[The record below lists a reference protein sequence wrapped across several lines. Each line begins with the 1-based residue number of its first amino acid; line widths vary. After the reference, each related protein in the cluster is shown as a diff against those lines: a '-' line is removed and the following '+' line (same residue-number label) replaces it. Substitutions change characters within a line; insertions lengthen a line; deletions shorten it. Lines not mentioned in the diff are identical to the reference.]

1 MFYGTLGPFTERRV
15 IIMIRVLQCVNDMH
29 RAGLETMLMNYYR
42 NIDRTKIQ
50 FDFLTHR
57 PYKSDY
63 DDEILSLGG
72 KVYYAPRLYPQNYPK
87 YFKWMRKFFGDHPE
101 YKIVH
106 SHIDA
111 MSYLPLKAAKKAG
124 VPIRIAHS
132 HSTSID
138 RDFKYVLKQYYRYR
152 LTSVLTDEFS
162 CGKAAGVFL
171 FRNDK
176 FTLIPNAV
184 EATKFYYDEN
194 VRNEVRKELKISN
207 QTFVIG
213 HVGRISYP
221 KNHRFLIN
229 IFKEFHAI
237 NKDSILLIIGTG
249 DMEEEIKNYAKES
262 GVNDNIKFLGN
273 RNDTERFYQVFDV
286 FMLPSLFEGVPLVG
300 VEAQFAD
307 LPCFFSD
314 KVPTEVVFSDKTNFM
329 SLNQSAKEWARE
341 IAKVDI
347 SNRNSERSIIIN
359 ADYNI
364 QTAHKI
370 LEAKYYEL
378 YELIQRG

>member
-1 MFYGTLGPFTERRV
+1 
-15 IIMIRVLQCVNDMH
+15 MIRILQCVNDMH

-42 NIDRTKIQ
+42 NIDRTRIQ

-63 DDEILSLGG
+63 DDEILSMGG

-87 YFKWMRKFFGDHPE
+87 YFKWMEQFFLDHPE

-124 VPIRIAHS
+124 IPIRIAHS

-138 RDFKYVLKQYYRYR
+138 KDFKYLLKQYYRYR
-152 LTSVLTDEFS
+152 LGSVVTNEFS
-162 CGKAAGVFL
+162 CGNAAGEFL

-176 FTLIPNAV
+176 FVLIPNAV
-184 EATKFYYDEN
+184 DAKKFYFDMQI
-194 VRNEVRKELKISN
+194 RKEVRDELSLASD
-207 QTFVIG
+207 TFVLG

-221 KNHRFLIN
+221 KNHRFLID
-229 IFKEFHAI
+229 IFKEVHVMKP
-237 NKDSILLIIGTG
+237 NSILLIVGTG
-249 DMEEEIKNYAKES
+249 DMETEIKAYAKES
-262 GVNDNIKFLGN
+262 GVSKFIKFLGN
-273 RNDTERFYQVFDV
+273 RNDTHRLYQAFDI

-314 KVPTEVVFSDKTNFM
+314 KVPTEVSFSDKTYFM
-329 SLNQSAKEWARE
+329 SLDQSPRTWAKE
-341 IAKVDI
+341 IASVAVQNRD
-347 SNRNSERSIIIN
+347 SNRSLLTNTH
-359 ADYNI
+359 YNI

-370 LEAKYYEL
+370 LEDNYFEL
-378 YELIQRG
+378 LKRFNE

>member
-1 MFYGTLGPFTERRV
+1 
-15 IIMIRVLQCVNDMH
+15 MIRILQCVNDMH

-63 DDEILSLGG
+63 DDEIVSMGG

-87 YFKWMRKFFGDHPE
+87 YFKWMEQFFKEHPE

-124 VPIRIAHS
+124 IPIRIAHS

-138 RDFKYVLKQYYRYR
+138 KDFKYILKQYYRYK
-152 LTSVLTDEFS
+152 LGSVVTNEFS
-162 CGKAAGVFL
+162 CGIAAGQFL
-171 FRNDK
+171 FKNDD
-176 FTLIPNAV
+176 FVLIPNAV
-184 EATKFYYDEN
+184 EAKKFYFDEKI
-194 VRNEVRKELKISN
+194 RKEVREELSISSD
-207 QTFVIG
+207 TFVLG

-221 KNHRFLIN
+221 KNHRFLID
-229 IFKEFHAI
+229 IFKEVHKI
-237 NKDSILLIIGTG
+237 LSNSVLLIVGTG
-249 DMEEEIKNYAKES
+249 DMENEIKEYAKES
-262 GVNDNIKFLGN
+262 EIGSYIQFLGN
-273 RNDTERFYQVFDV
+273 RNDADRLYQAFDV

-314 KVPTEVVFSDKTNFM
+314 KVPTEVSFSDKTYFI
-329 SLNQSAKEWARE
+329 SLEQSTKTWANK
-341 IAKVDI
+341 IVTVDI
-347 SNRNSERSIIIN
+347 QNRDSHRSLLTN
-359 ADYNI
+359 AHYNI
-364 QTAHKI
+364 ETAHKI
-370 LEAKYYEL
+370 LEDKYFDL
-378 YELIQRG
+378 YKKAMEDSK

>member
-1 MFYGTLGPFTERRV
+1 
-15 IIMIRVLQCVNDMH
+15 MIRVLQCVNDMH

-42 NIDRTKIQ
+42 NLDRTEIQ

-63 DDEILSLGG
+63 DDEIVSLGG

-87 YFKWMRKFFGDHPE
+87 YFKWMKQFFKEHPE
-101 YKIVH
+101 YQIVH

-124 VPIRIAHS
+124 IPVRIAHS

-162 CGKAAGVFL
+162 CGKAAGDFL

-184 EATKFYYDEN
+184 EATKFYYDES

-249 DMEEEIKNYAKES
+249 DMEEEIKKYAKES
-262 GVNDNIKFLGN
+262 GVNDNIEFLGN
-273 RNDTERFYQVFDV
+273 RNDTERFYQAFDV
-286 FMLPSLFEGVPLVG
+286 FILPSLFEGVPLVG

-347 SNRNSERSIIIN
+347 SNRDSDRSIIIN

>member
-1 MFYGTLGPFTERRV
+1 
-15 IIMIRVLQCVNDMH
+15 MIRVLQCVNDMH

-57 PYKSDY
+57 PHKSDY

-87 YFKWMRKFFGDHPE
+87 YFKWMEQFFKEHPE

-124 VPIRIAHS
+124 IPVRIAHS

-138 RDFKYVLKQYYRYR
+138 RDFKYPLKQYYRYR
-152 LTSVLTDEFS
+152 LGSVLTEEFS
-162 CGKAAGVFL
+162 CGKAAGEFL
-171 FRNDK
+171 FRNNQ

-184 EATKFYYDEN
+184 EANKFYYN
-194 VRNEVRKELKISN
+194 KSIRNEVRKELGIAES
-207 QTFVIG
+207 TFVMG

-221 KNHRFLIN
+221 KNHRFLID
-229 IFKEFHAI
+229 IFKEFHEI
-237 NKDSILLIIGTG
+237 KKDALLLIIGTG
-249 DMEEEIKNYAKES
+249 DMEEEIKAYAKES
-262 GVNDNIKFLGN
+262 GVNECIKFLGN

-300 VEAQFAD
+300 IEAQFAD
-307 LPCFFSD
+307 LPCFFSN
-314 KVPTEVVFSDKTNFM
+314 KVPTEVAFSDKTHFIN
-329 SLNQSAKEWARE
+329 LNQFAKEWAKE
-341 IAKVDI
+341 IEQVDI
-347 SNRNSERSIIIN
+347 SNRNSDRTILVN
-359 ADYNI
+359 AHYNI
-364 QTAHKI
+364 QTAHKT
-370 LEAKYYEL
+370 LESKYYEL
-378 YELIQRG
+378 YESTKRG

>member
-1 MFYGTLGPFTERRV
+1 
-15 IIMIRVLQCVNDMH
+15 MIRVLQCVNDMH

-72 KVYYAPRLYPQNYPK
+72 NVYYAPRLYPQNYSK
-87 YFKWMRKFFGDHPE
+87 YFKWMKGFFKEHPE

-124 VPIRIAHS
+124 VPVRIAHS

-138 RDFKYVLKQYYRYR
+138 RDFKYPLKQYYRYR
-152 LTSVLTDEFS
+152 LKTVLTDEFS
-162 CGKAAGVFL
+162 CGKAAGEFL

-176 FTLIPNAV
+176 FFLIPNAI
-184 EATKFYYDEN
+184 EANKFYYN
-194 VRNEVRKELKISN
+194 GSIRYEVRDELGISN
-207 QTFVIG
+207 GTFVMG

-221 KNHRFLIN
+221 KNHRFLID
-229 IFKEFHAI
+229 IFKSFHEI
-237 NKDSILLIIGTG
+237 KKDSVLLIVGTG

-262 GVNDNIKFLGN
+262 GVNENIRFLGN
-273 RNDTERFYQVFDV
+273 RDDTERFYQIFDV

-307 LPCFFSD
+307 LPCFFSN
-314 KVPTEVVFSDKTNFM
+314 KVPVEVVFSDKVHFM
-329 SLNQSAKEWARE
+329 KLEQSANEWAKE
-341 IAKVDI
+341 IAKIDI
-347 SNRNSERSIIIN
+347 SNRDSKRLELTNVH
-359 ADYNI
+359 YNI
-364 QTAHKI
+364 QTAHKT
-370 LEAKYYEL
+370 LEMKYHEL
-378 YELIQRG
+378 YEMAQ

>member
-1 MFYGTLGPFTERRV
+1 
-15 IIMIRVLQCVNDMH
+15 MIRVLQCVNDMH

-63 DDEILSLGG
+63 DDEIISLGG
-72 KVYYAPRLYPQNYPK
+72 KIYYAPRLYPQNYPK
-87 YFKWMRKFFGDHPE
+87 YFKWMEQFFKDHPE

-124 VPIRIAHS
+124 IPIRIAHS

-138 RDFKYVLKQYYRYR
+138 RNFKYLLKQYYRIKLR
-152 LTSVLTDEFS
+152 SVLTHEFS
-162 CGKAAGVFL
+162 CGKAAGEFL

-184 EATKFYYDEN
+184 DAKKFYYDEKIRKD
-194 VRNEVRKELKISN
+194 VRMKLEISN
-207 QTFVIG
+207 STFVMG

-221 KNHRFLIN
+221 KNHHFLID
-229 IFKEFHAI
+229 IFKEVHAI
-237 NKDSILLIIGTG
+237 KEDSLLLIIGTG
-249 DMEEEIKNYAKES
+249 DMEEEIKQYAKES
-262 GVNDNIKFLGN
+262 GVNEYIKFLGN
-273 RNDTERFYQVFDV
+273 RNDTERFYQAFDV

-307 LPCFFSD
+307 LPCFFSN
-314 KVPTEVVFSDKTNFM
+314 KVPMEVVFSDKTNFM
-329 SLNQSAKEWARE
+329 SLDQSAKEWATE
-341 IAKVDI
+341 ITNVDI
-347 SNRNSERSIIIN
+347 SNRNSGRLILIN

-370 LEAKYYEL
+370 LEAEYQKL
-378 YELIQRG
+378 YESI